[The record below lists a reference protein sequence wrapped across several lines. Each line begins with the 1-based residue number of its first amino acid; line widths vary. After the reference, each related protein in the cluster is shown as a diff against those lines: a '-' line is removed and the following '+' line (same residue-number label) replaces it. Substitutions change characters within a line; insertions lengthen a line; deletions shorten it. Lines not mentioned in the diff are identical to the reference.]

1 MKDPLGSSLPTAS
14 SAVDIHSLQRV
25 FRNTTT
31 SYKFL
36 WFLSILDLVKERGPE
51 KNGSLRLP
59 TTEIF
64 ARMVAKAWIP
74 TQRFKL
80 SFGKL
85 DRITEII
92 EALKNPE
99 NGFPFD
105 PKYKESEALVALET
119 LAAGEP
125 EKFKKIISSRLERYV
140 TYRFLSVWFPK
151 TVESIKEAVRFNSVR
166 NPYYFPDN
174 NSSCIEIPP
183 EWREYFEENYTLLKD
198 FTYWNFADFLQ
209 LKNTAVPALT
219 RKFEL
224 PEGRVNLERQ
234 RHFWLP
240 FIRSSHLSRDI
251 YGETFDPENFALDH
265 FLPWTFVVHNQ
276 IWNLTP
282 MDRGPNSSKS
292 DLIPQEAF
300 IPPLAL
306 QHKNLIQFHLSRN
319 TEASKEFF
327 AEYENF
333 LGIEIADFLCAPDA
347 QIIEIFREH
356 LGPLQQT
363 ALNMGFSL
371 WQ

>member
-1 MKDPLGSSLPTAS
+1 MQDPFDSSLLS
-14 SAVDIHSLQRV
+14 SSSVLDVHSLQRV
-25 FRNTTT
+25 FRNTTA

-36 WFLSILDLVKERGPE
+36 WFLSVLDLVKERAPAQ
-51 KNGSLRLP
+51 NGFLRLS
-59 TTEIF
+59 TVDIF

-80 SFGKL
+80 SFGKF
-85 DRITEII
+85 DRIIEII

-105 PKYKESEALVALET
+105 PKFKEHEALAALET
-119 LAAGEP
+119 FADCEP
-125 EKFKKIISSRLERYV
+125 GKFRKIISSRLERQV
-140 TYRFLSVWFPK
+140 IYRFLSVWFPK
-151 TVESIKEAVRFNSVR
+151 TVESVKEAVRFNSVR
-166 NPYYFPDN
+166 HPYYFPEN

-219 RKFEL
+219 KKFEL
-224 PEGRVNLERQ
+224 PEGRLNLERQ

-251 YGETFDPENFALDH
+251 YGEAFDPENFALDH

-292 DLIPQEAF
+292 DQIPQEAF

-306 QHKNLIQFHLSRN
+306 QHKNLIRFHISRN
-319 TEASKEFF
+319 AECAKEFF

-333 LGIEIADFLCAPDA
+333 LGIEVSDFLSASDA
-347 QIIEIFREH
+347 QVIEIYQEH
-356 LGPLQQT
+356 LEPLQQT
-363 ALNMGFSL
+363 ALNMGFPL